1 LSTSAVSAP
10 LDLKAL
16 AHYLHAQGLSDGAPI
31 SAVPLAG
38 GQSNPTFRLQAG
50 AHRYVLRKRPDGLLL
65 SGAHAVDREY
75 RVIRALRDSDVPVP
89 RAYAY
94 CDDDAVTG
102 TPFYIMEFLDG
113 RVFEDPSLP
122 GMQPVE
128 RRAIYREMARVL
140 AALHRVDPVAAGLQN
155 YGRPGNYFARQIARW
170 SRQSKTSEVPVND
183 AMHRLMDWLPEH
195 VPPDDRTT
203 LVHGDYRLDNLVFH
217 AQEPRVIGV
226 LDWELSTLGHPMSDL
241 AYQCMSWHIPPAL
254 WRGIGGLDL
263 EASGIPEEREYMT
276 LYGRGADRVDAEHW
290 DFYLAYS
297 LFRMAAILYGIAARA
312 AQGNASAAD
321 AQEIGRRAG
330 PLADLAW
337 QRCKASNGR

>member
-1 LSTSAVSAP
+1 
-10 LDLKAL
+10 
-16 AHYLHAQGLSDGAPI
+16 
-31 SAVPLAG
+31 
-38 GQSNPTFRLQAG
+38 
-50 AHRYVLRKRPDGLLL
+50 
-65 SGAHAVDREY
+65 
-75 RVIRALRDSDVPVP
+75 
-89 RAYAY
+89 
-94 CDDDAVTG
+94 
-102 TPFYIMEFLDG
+102 
-113 RVFEDPSLP
+113 
-122 GMQPVE
+122 
-128 RRAIYREMARVL
+128 VL
-140 AALHRVDPVAAGLQN
+140 AALHRVDPIGAGLQD

-170 SRQSKTSEVPVND
+170 SRQSKESEVPVND

-217 AQEPRVIGV
+217 SQEPRVIGV

-241 AYQCMSWHIPPAL
+241 AYQCMSWHVPPTL

-263 EASGIPEEREYMT
+263 EALGIPDEREYMA
-276 LYGRGADRVDAEHW
+276 LYGGGGDRVIAQHW

-337 QRCKASNGR
+337 QRCQASNGR

>member
-1 LSTSAVSAP
+1 
-10 LDLKAL
+10 
-16 AHYLHAQGLSDGAPI
+16 
-31 SAVPLAG
+31 
-38 GQSNPTFRLQAG
+38 
-50 AHRYVLRKRPDGLLL
+50 
-65 SGAHAVDREY
+65 
-75 RVIRALRDSDVPVP
+75 
-89 RAYAY
+89 
-94 CDDDAVTG
+94 
-102 TPFYIMEFLDG
+102 MEFLEG
-113 RVFEDPSLP
+113 RVFEDQSLP
-122 GMQPVE
+122 AMQPVE

-140 AALHRVDPVAAGLQN
+140 ATLHRVDPAAAGLQD
-155 YGRPGNYFARQIARW
+155 YGKPGNYFARQIARW
-170 SRQSKTSEVPVND
+170 SRQSKASEVRVND

-241 AYQCMSWHIPPAL
+241 AYQCMSWHVPPAL

-263 EASGIPEEREYMT
+263 AALGIPEEREYMT
-276 LYGRGADRVDAEHW
+276 LYGAGADHVAAEHW

-312 AQGNASAAD
+312 AQGNAAAAD
-321 AQEIGRRAG
+321 AQDIGRRAG

-337 QRCKASNGR
+337 QRCEASIAR

>member
-1 LSTSAVSAP
+1 VSASTARAA
-10 LDLKAL
+10 LDLKSL
-16 AHYLHAQGLSDGAPI
+16 AHYLRAQGLSDGAPI
-31 SAVPLAG
+31 GAVPLAG

-50 AHRYVLRKRPDGLLL
+50 AHRYVLRKQPEGLLL

-75 RVIRALRDSDVPVP
+75 RVISALRDSDVPVP

-94 CDDDAVTG
+94 CDDAAVIG

-140 AALHRVDPVAAGLQN
+140 AALHRVDPVAADLQD

-170 SRQSKTSEVPVND
+170 SRQCKASEVPVND

-241 AYQCMSWHIPPAL
+241 AYQCMSWHVPPAL
-254 WRGIGGLDL
+254 WRGLGGLDL
-263 EASGIPEEREYMT
+263 EALGIPSEREYMT
-276 LYGRGADRVDAEHW
+276 LYGPATHRVVAEHW

-297 LFRMAAILYGIAARA
+297 LFRMAAILYGISARA

-321 AQEIGRRAG
+321 AQEIGQRAG